1 MGDGD
6 AQLSEHL
13 ALLLGEVGAMCH
25 DGVLAQQTEIA
36 QGVRVGLA
44 EALKH
49 DVVFPLAFVAVRL
62 HVGARGAGQIAQ
74 AAQHLVGAAGD
85 EARRDDGP
93 GARAAAPP
101 DGLHLADEGFGVAH
115 RLLRR
120 CVAVVV
126 RVCCGVV
133 HHRLAHKC
141 ALAALGADLGERH
154 RCLQMRA
161 AEVHRRGRPSRKK
174 LIDQVGVH
182 FLREIDIR
190 ELRLQRER
198 ALIEPPVERLV
209 EGERRLR
216 PLRRV
221 DVDVH
226 EAWQPESTLPQLKK
240 HAGFASLRH
249 YRGLVGV
256 VMRDDALDRAVFPYF
271 YEGALQVLEAAVFG
285 RVEK

>member
-1 MGDGD
+1 MR
-6 AQLSEHL
+6 
-13 ALLLGEVGAMCH
+13 H
-25 DGVLAQQTEIA
+25 DGVLAQQAEIA

-44 EALKH
+44 EALEH
-49 DVVFPLAFVAVRL
+49 DVVFPLAFVAVCL
-62 HVGARGAGQIAQ
+62 HVGTCAFGQIAQ
-74 AAQHLVGAAGD
+74 ATKHFVSAAGN

-93 GARAAAPP
+93 GARPAFPS

-126 RVCCGVV
+126 RVRFRVV
-133 HHRLAHKC
+133 HHRLAHER

-182 FLREIDIR
+182 FLREINVC

-226 EAWQPESTLPQLKK
+226 EARQPESTLPQLVER
-240 HAGFASLRH
+240 ASLAVLRER
-249 YRGLVGV
+249 RGLVGV
-256 VMRDDALDRAVFPYF
+256 VMCDDAFNRAVFPYF